1 MEDAVLKRA
10 ATAVGSA
17 VGGGEG
23 GDRRAGGGSMGGLQM
38 MKNEE

>member
-17 VGGGEG
+17 VGGGGGGRQEG
-23 GDRRAGGGSMGGLQM
+23 GGRVDGWLQM